1 MREWVNQFQ
10 TSQKES
16 GDDTE
21 KSLADKW
28 AEEMSGGATK
38 PANGDFWDV
47 LEKQWDD
54 MAKYGRNYQQCLII
68 ESMK

>member
-1 MREWVNQFQ
+1 MNQHGQ
-10 TSQKES
+10 TTHKPADSA
-16 GDDTE
+16 E

-38 PANGDFWDV
+38 PADEDFWKV

-54 MAKYGRNYQQCLII
+54 MSR
-68 ESMK
+68 